1 MTSAVRGSTDIAFT
15 KKIKKRQD
23 GLFRYAAATAQSLNS
38 ASIVIGVSPDELQR
52 WRSDRTFCDREAVF
66 NALAHTSTDF
76 ARATAIEALTSIL
89 SSTESTDLRK
99 TQAAKVLMDAL
110 NNEKAVSIDERVVD
124 QLVGNNQAKTRLLN
138 PFTEEDIA
146 PLMNDPETLLT
157 ETAENEAK

>member
-15 KKIKKRQD
+15 AKIKKRQD
-23 GLFRYAAATAQSLNS
+23 GLFRYASATAQSLNS
-38 ASIVIGVSPDELQR
+38 SAIVIGVNPDELQR
-52 WRSDRTFCDREAVF
+52 WRSDRSFCDREAVF
-66 NALAHTSTDF
+66 NALVHTGTDF

-110 NNEKAVSIDERVVD
+110 NAEKAVSIDERVVD
-124 QLVGNNQAKTRLLN
+124 QLVGNKPTAKLVN
-138 PFTEEDIA
+138 PFAEEDIA